1 MCHFPKDNTALIID
15 ARRNELCNGADDSWP
30 KWWRRLLVCFC
41 AAVLGVPAWPAD
53 TLRLVANH
61 WEPYTGEGL
70 PWQGYASNIVTTALR
85 RAGYSSTVTILPWAR
100 ALAMTVAGQADG
112 IVAIWS
118 TAQRRQSI
126 MFSDAYLSNRLVL
139 VYLRGRAL
147 SHGGLSDLTGL
158 RVGVG
163 RGYDYSDSLLA
174 ANSFYRE
181 PVSHALQNLGKLGL
195 GRVDV
200 VLEDERIARFN
211 LQLHGSEIPN
221 GNDLRLSETALLVLP
236 LYFGVSCRR
245 ADAAVIIHRFN
256 DALRQMKS
264 DGTFARMLP

>member
-1 MCHFPKDNTALIID
+1 MALSASHFSA
-15 ARRNELCNGADDSWP
+15 ARRY
-30 KWWRRLLVCFC
+30 RRLLGYLFAAAFC
-41 AAVLGVPAWPAD
+41 TPVQPAE

-70 PWQGYASNIVTTALR
+70 PQQGYASNIVTTALR
-85 RAGYSSTVTILPWAR
+85 RAGYATTVTILPWTR

-118 TAQRRQSI
+118 TTLRRQSI
-126 MFSDAYLSNRLVL
+126 MFSDSYLSNRLVL
-139 VYLRGRAL
+139 VYLRGKEL
-147 SHGGLSDLTGL
+147 SHGGLIDLTGL
-158 RVGVG
+158 HVGMG

-174 ANSFYRE
+174 ANNFYRE
-181 PVSHALQNLGKLGL
+181 PVGHALQNFRKLGL
-195 GRVDV
+195 RRIDV

-221 GNDLRLSETALLVLP
+221 ANEMLLSETALSTLP
-236 LYFGVSCRR
+236 LYFGVSNRR

-256 DALRQMKS
+256 DALRQMRD
-264 DGTFARMLP
+264 DGTLARMLQ